1 MARDKG
7 SGSVYYDKQRDRWRG
22 ALEVGYNTKGNRRQ
36 VRVSA
41 RTKRECI
48 QKLADKR
55 RELAVSGP
63 PAEDVREQTTIKGF
77 SDEWLKDEVERLDP
91 SAYDTT
97 KAAVSNW
104 IVPTIGKRR
113 LNLVTARDVRSVHT
127 AIRDAGRS
135 ESTVARYHGV
145 LMRML
150 KDAARDGYP
159 ILQSALLAESVAPGK
174 SDRDAIPLEH
184 VALIL
189 EQARLE
195 PDYSRW
201 LAAFLEGLRPAEAL
215 GLEWDRVDFERGAL
229 EISWQLKALP
239 YNKPRDRSSGFRM
252 PRGYESR
259 QIEHSWHFVRPKTD
273 AGDRWIPL
281 HSALAAELQAWREEC
296 PSDTLVWPNIT
307 GVRARAY
314 GGPREDKPDRATWKR
329 LCEQAGVPDYD
340 LYAARHT
347 TASLLRDMGVP
358 EEIITMIMGHSSML
372 STKAYIHTTMA
383 KASKELE
390 RATKQITGHA

>member
-7 SGSVYYDKQRDRWRG
+7 SGSVYYDTGRDRWRG
-22 ALEVGYNTKGNRRQ
+22 TLEAGWTSRGTRRK
-36 VRVSA
+36 VNVSA
-41 RTKRECI
+41 KTKRECI

-113 LNLVTARDVRSVHT
+113 LSMVTARDVRSVHK
-127 AIRDAGRS
+127 ALRAEGRS

-159 ILQSALLAESVAPGK
+159 IPQSALLAESVAPGK
-174 SDRDAIPLEH
+174 SDRDAIPLDH

-189 EQARLE
+189 AQARLE

-239 YNKPRDRSSGFRM
+239 YSKPRDRSSGFRV
-252 PRGYESR
+252 PRGYEAR
-259 QIEHSWHFVRPKTD
+259 QIKNAWHFVRPKTD

-281 HSALAAELQAWREEC
+281 HSALAMALKEWQKKC
-296 PSDTLVWPNIT
+296 PSKTLVWPNLT
-307 GVRARAY
+307 GDKARAY
-314 GGPREDKPDRATWKR
+314 GNPREDKPDRKVWKR
-329 LCEQAGVPDYD
+329 LCAQAGVPEYD

-372 STKAYIHTTMA
+372 STKAYIHTTMT
-383 KASKELE
+383 KASEHLE
-390 RATKQITGHA
+390 RATKAITAG